1 MDNINIWTISSSI
14 STNVM
19 AICAVINVIQD
30 ASEAR
35 RTMVVMAIILCVV
48 IVILNIVL
56 TISLKK
62 GKNNIEKNNIDSN
75 YNIEK
80 NNIDSNYNIEKN
92 NIDSNS
98 KTKIEKKKDT
108 NIKDDRK
115 MRPEFYIILAS
126 LVALSI
132 IQLFLNYDK
141 INNYKREDPVD
152 LKTKQNKEPLLVF
165 AGGGSVKNYLMQSPK
180 FIDKETGKGIEVGID
195 SNTICIPMASGSAWR
210 VLAEEYHL
218 IDDDSLKK
226 FTTICL
232 SADEMSEEFYTEYI
246 SNLKDAIV
254 IKLHLG
260 EDPLVAYISKTVLEN
275 WDIDTNFIL
284 LDTLA
289 SKLQRIIEGKEK
301 TYVYTTNIMSGTL
314 EQYKKSF
321 KNSKSVQGLGS
332 KMIDSIAKKLHV
344 DNIQDTLM
352 KSLLKNS
359 IETRNF
365 FDLEK
370 MIEERQARPY
380 YDKTNIDSINAP
392 FIILGSKYYCIKGLK
407 GSSFNFGE
415 LSVVDIID
423 NKKTTISKPM
433 NLYFLA
439 YKKESNDNEY
449 EVKDHRII
457 EFLKELESRY
467 PDIVIDRD
475 AWNEMMKNNT
485 VKHHLNNTQKMNKI
499 TEIKKQD
506 KK

>member
-1 MDNINIWTISSSI
+1 MSIDNWVIFS
-14 STNVM
+14 
-19 AICAVINVIQD
+19 AICTGITCGLALLDHFYPGLFSRTIGSPKQPWYSYQSILLYALLILSLLSLFLQFKKANDNNSINVP
-30 ASEAR
+30 AP
-35 RTMVVMAIILCVV
+35 
-48 IVILNIVL
+48 
-56 TISLKK
+56 
-62 GKNNIEKNNIDSN
+62 
-75 YNIEK
+75 
-80 NNIDSNYNIEKN
+80 
-92 NIDSNS
+92 
-98 KTKIEKKKDT
+98 KT
-108 NIKDDRK
+108 
-115 MRPEFYIILAS
+115 
-126 LVALSI
+126 
-132 IQLFLNYDK
+132 
-141 INNYKREDPVD
+141 
-152 LKTKQNKEPLLVF
+152 EPQLVF
-165 AGGGSVKNYLMQSPK
+165 AGGGSVRNYLMQSPE
-180 FIDKETGKGIEVGID
+180 FIDQKTGKGIEVGIET
-195 SNTICIPMASGSAWR
+195 NTICIPMASGSAWR

-260 EDPLVAYISKTVLEN
+260 EDPLVAYISKTVLEE

-321 KNSKSVQGLGS
+321 KNSKSVQRLRS
-332 KMIDSIAKKLHV
+332 KMIDSIANKLHV
-344 DNIQDTLM
+344 DTIQDTLM

-380 YDKTNIDSINAP
+380 YYKTNIDSINAP

-407 GSSFNFGE
+407 GSSFNFRE
-415 LSVVDIID
+415 LPVVDIID
-423 NKKTTISKPM
+423 SINNKKTTISKPM

-439 YKKESNDNEY
+439 YKKESDDNEY

-467 PDIVIDRD
+467 PSIVIDRN
-475 AWNEMMKNNT
+475 AWNKMMNNNT
-485 VKHHLNNTQKMNKI
+485 IKHHLNNMQKMNKI
-499 TEIKKQD
+499 TEIKEQERK
-506 KK
+506 